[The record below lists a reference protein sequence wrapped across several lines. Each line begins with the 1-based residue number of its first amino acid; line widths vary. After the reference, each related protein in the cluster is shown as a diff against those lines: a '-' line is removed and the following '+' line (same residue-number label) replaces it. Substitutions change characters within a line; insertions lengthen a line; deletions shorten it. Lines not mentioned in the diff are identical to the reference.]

1 MLYNFEW
8 DPTKAK
14 QNFWVHQVSF
24 ERATT
29 IFRDS
34 AMIAQFDEEHSQQE
48 DRWITLGRDDNGILL
63 VVSHIFWEM
72 TPTVWTVRMIS
83 ARKATKKE
91 RRQYEEDPL

>member
-1 MLYNFEW
+1 MLYKFEW

-14 QNFWVHQVSF
+14 RNFCDHQVSF

-34 AMIAQFDEEHSQQE
+34 TMIALFDEEHSQHE

-63 VVSHIFWEM
+63 VVSHTFREM

-91 RRQYEEDPL
+91 RMQYEEGHL